1 MAGFWFTFSAK
12 FAILFR
18 NEKDRRRIEYDHLHQ
33 MRRADRRRGIVLR
46 KLRAERCGSA
56 AKTCSAPCRE
66 NADPAAAE
74 KAAGGTGV
82 CCEKTCRFA
91 FDGHSCNLLHPASGC
106 WRIFVSDRQR
116 KAAQSAGGT
125 RPAAGGN
132 IVFDQYAVCVNV
144 GSEVYHRYGCTL
156 FKPENFEIL
165 NEKLAEAE
173 GYLSCPVC
181 IGQ

>member
-91 FDGHSCNLLHPASGC
+91 FDGHSCNLLHPASGAFLYLTGSAKL
-106 WRIFVSDRQR
+106 RSQQAELDRLR
-116 KAAQSAGGT
+116 AETSF
-125 RPAAGGN
+125 
-132 IVFDQYAVCVNV
+132 FDQYAVCVNV